1 MFRMRKTNK
10 VVALLLTLVFLL
22 SAIIPVGAAPTA
34 TDITTSAVGLAAYGI
49 LDTPGDTASTLTRG
63 QFAKIA
69 SLAGGKTA
77 ADYTTAQ
84 AKASIYKDI
93 KTADWY
99 NGWSQLAPFQGID
112 AAPNFAPKAL
122 IKRVEVL
129 RILVRQMGI
138 VDVTDNAAFMAQAR
152 ALGLTDAADADA
164 NGAVTRGEAFVIVA
178 KALDANLGARFFPG
192 KAPILVPVALQVAS
206 ITALNAKQV
215 QVVFNKAVD
224 KTAAE
229 LIGNYDVFLLGLGS
243 DVAGSASLQADG
255 KTVIVELSAG
265 NKFANYSTTN
275 KVVVKAAVGLVADAT
290 NAAVVYN
297 DSTLPALVSAT
308 ATGSNE
314 ITLTFTEPVISSG
327 NATNV
332 VVNDNTVGINLAA
345 TYSVAGKTM
354 TFKTYASMVA
364 GTTYTVKI
372 SSGTNILD
380 YAGYAVIPASASF
393 VYAPVTVA
401 PTYVVKSSTEKSA
414 TIEFTSAVTGLAGNA
429 DVAFSHTYAGANKVT
444 GAAVTAIDSKTYR
457 IDFVNPF
464 APGTST
470 MFAAYTVGLADSSKI
485 KDAFGNIVTLVNST
499 ITTVADVTAPT
510 ATVAM
515 ASGSNTVIAVTFSE
529 AVTGGSTVGN
539 YVLKQG
545 TTVKTITSAIVDPD
559 NSNKYN
565 LTVPTMSGAY
575 TLAISNIKDTSIAQ
589 NAMATTT
596 YNLTVADL
604 IRPYVVD
611 VAGSASNVYYVQ
623 ATATKVRIYFSE
635 AMDMASISDLTKYQV
650 GTTNPT
656 SATPAADGK
665 SVLLVFA
672 AAPESSII
680 LGTVKDA
687 AGNLLAGLS
696 ATLTSLAAPKVGLNL
711 DTVAVPN
718 NVVADTTTSVK
729 VYLNDIVSGL
739 VLTDLLVTTNGSTY
753 FSPATFTVDNASG
766 KSVVRLILASAFA
779 ESATNVAISS
789 AAVTAGTN
797 ADGATISVAKAA
809 VDKIAP
815 TVNKVEYLSSTS
827 IRITFNE
834 ALLGSSVALSGLNS
848 FSVAGGTLTQAIVG
862 TTTTIVLTGTD
873 FTVDTDVLYNG
884 ANITDANG
892 NKLAAINW
900 TAALSTVS

>member
-1 MFRMRKTNK
+1 MRKTNK

-22 SAIIPVGAAPTA
+22 SAIIPVGAAILPADVTKA
-34 TDITTSAVGLAAYGI
+34 AVGLADYGI
-49 LDTPGDTASTLTRG
+49 VDTPGTTTDTLTRG

-192 KAPILVPVALQVAS
+192 KAPILAPLALQVTS

-229 LIGNYDVFLLGLGS
+229 LIGNYDVFLLGTGS

-515 ASGSNTVIAVTFSE
+515 ASGSNTDIAVTFSE

-545 TTVKTITSAIVDPD
+545 TTVKTITSAIVDTD

-575 TLAISNIKDTSIAQ
+575 TLTISNIKDTSIAQ

-604 IRPYVVD
+604 IRPTVVLAD
-611 VAGSASNVYYVQ
+611 GVTVDNHYYYLS
-623 ATATKVRIYFSE
+623 TATKVRIYFSE

-827 IRITFNE
+827 I
-834 ALLGSSVALSGLNS
+834 
-848 FSVAGGTLTQAIVG
+848 
-862 TTTTIVLTGTD
+862 
-873 FTVDTDVLYNG
+873 
-884 ANITDANG
+884 
-892 NKLAAINW
+892 
-900 TAALSTVS
+900 